1 MVIYPCICSI
11 SSFNMMMA
19 YSLLS
24 KHAVSLYIFGQIGKM
39 FLFYSLMPG
48 YSARQ
53 AKLGVGFRD
62 PPLPHLTGGYL
73 CRAQLYLVAI
83 GKEKHLGYIN
93 TVFQYIMVH

>member
-1 MVIYPCICSI
+1 
-11 SSFNMMMA
+11 MA

-53 AKLGVGFRD
+53 AKLEVGFSD
-62 PPLPHLTGGYL
+62 PPTSPPYRGVLVPGTTVLSGY
-73 CRAQLYLVAI
+73 R
-83 GKEKHLGYIN
+83 
-93 TVFQYIMVH
+93 